1 MMNGNFL
8 VIVHL
13 SLPKS
18 EKILFLLILLNYL
31 ASNFINYTFIFSYCI
46 FVSNMSDKKLP

>member
-31 ASNFINYTFIFSYCI
+31 ASNLILLIIPSFSVIVY
-46 FVSNMSDKKLP
+46 S